1 MNFKEYLKN
10 RDREFYLEMDSGR
23 RGFLSNLGKAALGA
37 TAITAAMGN
46 KEARAESGKEVT
58 CPKCNH
64 TFVPSNNTQS
74 EAEKIYELVKPPDI
88 NFNTFIGKDKIYR
101 HQPDYGLHGKP
112 NIIKYSID
120 ELPFY
125 KEKIPF
131 SNLEQQLKNEFIYI
145 VNNPEKYDDRNPSHT
160 NPTSILSNLKKYNET
175 KNEKYL
181 KEITEKFLL
190 PYLQLATALTQ
201 YYMSYKKFEMPVN
214 TFLKNSSM
222 LKYPDAQKIVSQIEN
237 WDYRKQKTNLRSNGQ
252 ETLADDISRNEI
264 MHNSHF
270 IYEKIESMLYKR

>member
-23 RGFLSNLGKAALGA
+23 RGFLYNLGKTALGA

-74 EAEKIYELVKPPDI
+74 EAEKIYELVKPQDI

-101 HQPDYGLHGKP
+101 DKPNYSIYGKP
-112 NIIKYSID
+112 NIIKFSID

-125 KEKIPF
+125 KEKTPF
-131 SNLEQQLKNEFIYI
+131 SNFEQQLKNEFIYI
-145 VNNPEKYDDRNPSHT
+145 VNNPEKYNDT
-160 NPTSILSNLKKYNET
+160 NAWVPTSILRNLKEYNQT
-175 KNEKYL
+175 KDEKHL
-181 KEITEKFLL
+181 EEITKKFLQCYSML
-190 PYLQLATALTQ
+190 IEALTQ
-201 YYMSYKKFEMPVN
+201 YYATYKEHQVLVK
-214 TFLKNSSM
+214 TFLKDNNL
-222 LKYPDAQKIVSQIEN
+222 LKYPDIQKIISQIEN
-237 WDYRKQKTNLRSNGQ
+237 WDYRKDDQ
-252 ETLADDISRNEI
+252 ERLADSISRNEI
-264 MHNSHF
+264 MHNS
-270 IYEKIESMLYKR
+270 YEINKKIKSML